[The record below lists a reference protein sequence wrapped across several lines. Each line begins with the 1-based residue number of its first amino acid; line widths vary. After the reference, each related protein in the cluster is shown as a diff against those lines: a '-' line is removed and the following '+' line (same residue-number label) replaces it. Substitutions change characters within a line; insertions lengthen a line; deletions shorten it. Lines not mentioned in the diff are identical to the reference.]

1 MFALMAVVLFD
12 LSPNLCDDI
21 RSEMEQYKEMGG
33 KIEQVEID
41 RIVKSCRDTW
51 EKWWLMGWL
60 MVALFR
66 RKKMV

>member
-33 KIEQVEID
+33 RIEQVEID

-51 EKWWLMGWL
+51 ED
-60 MVALFR
+60 
-66 RKKMV
+66 